1 VLDFGIAKL
10 RDDSRATQQAMT
22 QAGDM
27 LGTPQYMAPEQ
38 IKGEAID
45 GRTDVYAL
53 GCMLYEMVTARLPFE
68 GPTVMALLSKHLIE
82 AVVPPSQR
90 RPDLM
95 IPPAVEQ
102 LILSAMAKDPGA
114 RPPSMEVF
122 GEQIAALLATMPS
135 DPAYPS
141 SAGPLSM
148 QAPVV
153 APSFVPPAPAPMY
166 TPQVASFAP
175 PAPSAPA
182 FPPPPGVVL
191 PAPPAP
197 PVASSGGGKG
207 LLIVLALLV
216 LGGGGFAVYWFALRT
231 PKATTHGTAVTDPD
245 DHGSDTAPDVPETSP
260 DTPVTPTPVTP
271 VSPDKDPWG
280 GGGSTR

>member
-1 VLDFGIAKL
+1 
-10 RDDSRATQQAMT
+10 
-22 QAGDM
+22 
-27 LGTPQYMAPEQ
+27 
-38 IKGEAID
+38 
-45 GRTDVYAL
+45 
-53 GCMLYEMVTARLPFE
+53 LPFE
-68 GPTVMALLSKHLIE
+68 APTVMALLSKHLIE
-82 AVVPPSQR
+82 PVVPPSQR

-102 LILSAMAKDPGA
+102 LIVSAMAKDPAA

-122 GEQIAALLATMPS
+122 GEQIAAVLATMPG

-148 QAPVV
+148 QVPV
-153 APSFVPPAPAPMY
+153 APMY

-182 FPPPPGVVL
+182 FPPPPGVVM
-191 PAPPAP
+191 PSPPAP

-216 LGGGGFAVYWFALRT
+216 LGGGGFAVYWFAVRT
-231 PKATTHGTAVTDPD
+231 PTATTHDAAVTDPD
-245 DHGSDTAPDVPETSP
+245 DDGADTAPDEPETPPS
-260 DTPVTPTPVTP
+260 TPPA
-271 VSPDKDPWG
+271 KDPWG
-280 GGGSTR
+280 GGGSSP